1 MKPVVLES
9 LIESAINFR
18 AELFDEKHEAAFRLF
33 NGFTEGKPNLV
44 VDLYG
49 KTLVIHNYA
58 EQADQG
64 FSSVLTAQNFIP
76 TKLPW
81 IQAKH

>member
-18 AELFDEKHEAAFRLF
+18 TELFDEKHEAAFRLF

-44 VDLYG
+44 VDLYA
-49 KTLVIHNYA
+49 KTWSSTTTPNNPIRDFLPCSLHKISS
-58 EQADQG
+58 QPSCRG
-64 FSSVLTAQNFIP
+64 FRQLS
-76 TKLPW
+76 
-81 IQAKH
+81 